1 MFLAILRGRNN
12 QFLYHPSKY
21 VLWPSFS
28 CCYSVDSQQQK
39 QDEKQEKHRQRL
51 TKDIERIE
59 RVSKRLQAGH
69 AVGKTK
75 WKFYLEDFVF
85 KNLSPDSVPPSYQMV
100 CRSPLEMFA
109 NFSILGA
116 GILVW

>member
-1 MFLAILRGRNN
+1 M
-12 QFLYHPSKY
+12 
-21 VLWPSFS
+21 
-28 CCYSVDSQQQK
+28 DSQQQK

-116 GILVW
+116 GILV